1 MIDTKRLLSR
11 IKKAKV
17 KNVLYTL
24 FLLGLVSPFL
34 MVGYFLLTYDF
45 DISELVDYNP
55 SETTRIYDR
64 DGKKIANIFDKKHRY
79 YASFDEIPPKIIE
92 ALVAIEDT
100 TFFEHPGINIDA
112 IFRAAIKVIKAGSAV
127 EGASTI
133 TQQLV
138 KNKLL
143 TREKKLSRKIK
154 EAIYALKL
162 ENHLTKEEILERY
175 LNEIYYGHGY
185 YGIKTAADG
194 YFQKRLEDLTLKEMA
209 ILVGLPKAPSTYAP
223 TKNYDISMGRANRV
237 LTRMRTLGWI
247 DEVQYQE
254 SVAESPEV
262 FNTTLTQNKAP
273 FIVDEVARRMRHQGI
288 KDIKTG
294 GYEIYTTIDL
304 RLQGVAR
311 DGLKIAYEKSFERIA
326 GYMIKDQE
334 ILLKDPMWDI
344 ADDVNLS
351 QLNGAIVSLD
361 SESGDVLAMVGSVDY
376 KTSSYNRATQGRRQ
390 PGSAFKPFIYQ
401 VGVDLGF
408 SGATKLV
415 DVSRSYKYEKDGEEL
430 RWQPRNYEKNYKGL
444 ISLREALV
452 HSRNLATINLV
463 NEIGLKQLLAQLEK
477 FGIKNLPHDLSVSL
491 GTISL
496 SPLQLA
502 KYYTS
507 FANHGTQVEPHLIN
521 TIEKNSM
528 VIYEK
533 QIQEKF
539 ITEPTQA
546 FIMTTILRDVVS
558 RGTGRRAKAWGIE
571 LAGKTGT
578 TNNNVDGWFAGYSP
592 TIETVVWFGND
603 DNTPMHR
610 WETGGK
616 IAGPAFKYFYDN
628 LLKLYPQIPRK
639 FEEPDGIIEVKVG
652 RRKEYFSPISKPPM
666 VENEINPEEEL
677 LF

>member
-1 MIDTKRLLSR
+1 MITKQK
-11 IKKAKV
+11 IK
-17 KNVLYTL
+17 TIFFSL
-24 FLLGLVSPFL
+24 FLLGILSPFL
-34 MVGYFLLTYDF
+34 LVGFFLLTHKF
-45 DISELVDYNP
+45 DISTLVDYKP
-55 SETTRIYDR
+55 SQTSRIYDR
-64 DGKKIANIFDKKHRY
+64 DGKKIANVFEKKHRY
-79 YASFDEIPPKIIE
+79 YASFDEIPPKVIE

-100 TFFEHPGINIDA
+100 SFFEHPGINIDA
-112 IFRAAIKVIKAGSAV
+112 IFRAAIKVIRAGSAV

-138 KNKLL
+138 KNVLL

-162 ENHLTKEEILERY
+162 EQHLTKEEILERY

-194 YFQKRLEDLTLKEMA
+194 YFHKRLEDLTLKEIA

-237 LTRMRTLGWI
+237 LSRMHTLGWI
-247 DEVQYQE
+247 DNTSYNE
-254 SVAESPEV
+254 SLTENPEV
-262 FNTTLTQNKAP
+262 FDTTLTQNKAP
-273 FIVDEVARRMRHQGI
+273 FIVDEVIRRVKNKGI
-288 KDIKTG
+288 DDIKTG

-304 RLQGVAR
+304 RLQAVGR
-311 DGLKIAYEKSFERIA
+311 DALKKAYDLSLERIE
-326 GYMIKDQE
+326 GYKIKDQE
-334 ILLKDPMWDI
+334 ILLKDPMWDV
-344 ADDVNLS
+344 ADDVNTSL
-351 QLNGAIVSLD
+351 LNGALVSL
-361 SESGDVLAMVGSVDY
+361 EAKSGDILAMVGSIDY
-376 KTSSYNRATQGRRQ
+376 KKSSYNRATQGRRQ

-415 DVSRSYKYEKDGEEL
+415 DVSRSYKYEKDGEEKL
-430 RWQPRNYEKNYKGL
+430 WQPHNYEKNYKGL

-463 NEIGLKQLLAQLEK
+463 NEIGLKQLLSQLKK
-477 FGIKNLPHDLSVSL
+477 FGIKNLPPDLSISL

-507 FANHGTQVEPHLIN
+507 FANNGIQVEPNLIS
-521 TIEKNSM
+521 TIEKDSRI
-528 VIYEK
+528 IYEK
-533 QIQEKF
+533 QIKEKF

-616 IAGPAFKYFYDN
+616 IAGPAFKYYYDN

-639 FEEPDGIIEVKVG
+639 FEVPDGIIEVNVG
-652 RRKEYFSPISKPPM
+652 KRKEYFSPISKPPM
-666 VENEINPEEEL
+666 VENEVNPEEEL

>member
-1 MIDTKRLLSR
+1 MIKL
-11 IKKAKV
+11 
-17 KNVLYTL
+17 KNIIFSLFILGVL
-24 FLLGLVSPFL
+24 SPFL
-34 MVGYFLLTYDF
+34 IVGYFLLTHNF
-45 DISELVDYNP
+45 DISTLVNYHP
-55 SETTRIYDR
+55 SQTTRIYDR
-64 DGKKIANIFDKKHRY
+64 DGKKIANVFDKKHRY
-79 YASFDEIPPKIIE
+79 YASFDEIPPKVIE

-138 KNKLL
+138 KNVLL
-143 TREKKLSRKIK
+143 TREKKLSRKVK

-162 ENHLTKEEILERY
+162 EHALTKEQILERY

-194 YFQKRLEDLTLKEMA
+194 YFHKRLEDLTLKEIA

-237 LTRMRTLGWI
+237 LARMRTLGWI
-247 DEVQYQE
+247 DEVQYEQ
-254 SVAESPEV
+254 SVAQNPEV
-262 FNTTLTQNKAP
+262 FDTTLTQNKAP
-273 FIVDEVARRMRHQGI
+273 FIVDEVARRMRALGI
-288 KDIKTG
+288 DDIKTG
-294 GYEIYTTIDL
+294 GYDIYTSVDL
-304 RLQGVAR
+304 RLQAVAR
-311 DGLKIAYEKSFERIA
+311 DALKEAYRMSLQRIE
-326 GYMIKDQE
+326 GYKIKDQE
-334 ILLKDPMWDI
+334 ILLKDPMWDV
-344 ADDVNLS
+344 AEDVNTSL
-351 QLNGAIVSLD
+351 LNGALVSL
-361 SESGDVLAMVGSVDY
+361 EAKTGDILAMVGSIDY
-376 KTSSYNRATQGRRQ
+376 KKSSYNRATQGRRQ

-401 VGVDLGF
+401 VGIDLGF

-415 DVSRSYKYEKDGEEL
+415 DVSRSYKYQKDGEEL
-430 RWQPRNYEKNYKGL
+430 LWQPQNYEKNYKGL
-444 ISLREALV
+444 IPLREALV

-463 NEIGLKQLLAQLEK
+463 NEIGLKQLLSQLDK
-477 FGIKNLPHDLSVSL
+477 FGIKNLPHDLSIAL

-496 SPLQLA
+496 SPLELA

-507 FANHGTQVEPHLIN
+507 FANKGIQVEPTLISS
-521 TIEKNSM
+521 IEKNSNI
-528 VIYEK
+528 IYEK
-533 QIQEKF
+533 QIKEKF
-539 ITEPTQA
+539 ITQPTQA
-546 FIMTTILRDVVS
+546 FIMTTILRDVVK

-616 IAGPAFKYFYDN
+616 IAGPAFKYYYDH
-628 LLKLYPQIPRK
+628 LIKLYPEIPRK
-639 FEEPDGIIEVKVG
+639 FEVPEGIIEVKVG
-652 RRKEYFSPISKPPM
+652 KRKEYFSPISKPPM
-666 VENEINPEEEL
+666 IENEVNPNEEL

>member
-1 MIDTKRLLSR
+1 MIKL
-11 IKKAKV
+11 
-17 KNVLYTL
+17 KNIIFSLFILGVL
-24 FLLGLVSPFL
+24 SPFL
-34 MVGYFLLTYDF
+34 IVGYFLLTHNF
-45 DISELVDYNP
+45 DISTLVNYHP
-55 SETTRIYDR
+55 SQTTRIYDR

-79 YASFDEIPPKIIE
+79 YASFDEIPPKVIE

-138 KNKLL
+138 KNVLL
-143 TREKKLSRKIK
+143 TREKKLSRKVK

-162 ENHLTKEEILERY
+162 EHALTKEQILERY

-194 YFQKRLEDLTLKEMA
+194 YFHKRLEDLTLKEIA

-237 LTRMRTLGWI
+237 LARMRTLGWI
-247 DEVQYQE
+247 DEVQYEQ
-254 SVAESPEV
+254 SVAQNPEV
-262 FNTTLTQNKAP
+262 FDTTLTQNKAP
-273 FIVDEVARRMRHQGI
+273 FIVDEVARRMRALGI
-288 KDIKTG
+288 DDIKTG
-294 GYEIYTTIDL
+294 GYDIYTSVDL
-304 RLQGVAR
+304 RLQAVAR
-311 DGLKIAYEKSFERIA
+311 DALKEAYRMSLQRIE
-326 GYMIKDQE
+326 GYKIKDQE
-334 ILLKDPMWDI
+334 ILLKDPMWDV
-344 ADDVNLS
+344 AEDVNTSL
-351 QLNGAIVSLD
+351 LNGALVSL
-361 SESGDVLAMVGSVDY
+361 EAKTGDILAMVGSIDY
-376 KTSSYNRATQGRRQ
+376 KKSSYNRATQGRRQ

-401 VGVDLGF
+401 VGIDLGF

-415 DVSRSYKYEKDGEEL
+415 DVSRSYKYQKDGEEL
-430 RWQPRNYEKNYKGL
+430 LWQPQNYEKNYKGL
-444 ISLREALV
+444 IPLREALV

-463 NEIGLKQLLAQLEK
+463 NEIGLKQLLSQLDK
-477 FGIKNLPHDLSVSL
+477 FGIKNLPHDLSIAL

-496 SPLQLA
+496 SPLELA

-507 FANHGTQVEPHLIN
+507 FANKGIQVEPTLISS
-521 TIEKNSM
+521 IEKNSN

-533 QIQEKF
+533 QIKEKF
-539 ITEPTQA
+539 ITQPTQA
-546 FIMTTILRDVVS
+546 FIMTTILRDVVK

-616 IAGPAFKYFYDN
+616 IAGPAFKYYYDH
-628 LLKLYPQIPRK
+628 LIKLYPEIPRK
-639 FEEPDGIIEVKVG
+639 FEVPEGIIEVKVG
-652 RRKEYFSPISKPPM
+652 KRKEYFSPISKPPM
-666 VENEINPEEEL
+666 IENEVNPNEEL